1 MNEKLRRALDATNDV
16 HRPMPIEERD
26 TAEYRLAA
34 KKVLRSRLIDDM
46 ESLDTWRPVTYA
58 VSAAVST
65 NYDPDAQDG
74 VRQLSRLSIT
84 DAQHHSGSHSLK
96 FSCPTN
102 LQKLNDVAPGRIY
115 AVPGAFR
122 AVNRENW
129 EDYNRLSVWAY
140 PEGPG
145 IKTITLRMGGER
157 SP

>member
-74 VRQLSRLSIT
+74 AVSYTHLDVYKRQIRSRS
-84 DAQHHSGSHSLK
+84 
-96 FSCPTN
+96 
-102 LQKLNDVAPGRIY
+102 
-115 AVPGAFR
+115 
-122 AVNRENW
+122 
-129 EDYNRLSVWAY
+129 
-140 PEGPG
+140 
-145 IKTITLRMGGER
+145 